1 MFEEWGL
8 LGSVLVMLVSLF
20 ILDRAS
26 DLAIDNAVKVSE
38 ITGLGKTTIGFIL
51 IALVTTLPELSVSV
65 FAAFGEQ
72 GIGIAIG
79 NVLGSNIVNIGLI
92 LGAGLLVASIKSQDR
107 LKMAPLL
114 AEEEIGTL
122 YFGLF
127 IASMIPLLLIYL
139 GHVSRFIG
147 IILIGIFGYYVYRL
161 SKTRTLKEE
170 GALGGEQARL
180 KLYAFLTVTGALIVV
195 ISANFLVDSAVLI
208 ATWLGVPQVV
218 LGATVVAFG
227 TSLPEFANTIKASSK
242 GHIELAMG
250 NLIGSCFTNITLILG
265 VALIGSPL
273 TVNMAAFTNL
283 VVFSLITNLL
293 LWYFL
298 TSGRISWREGA
309 LLLFMYMIFLIV
321 SFGGYRT

>member
-8 LGSVLVMLVSLF
+8 LGSVLIMMVSLF

-26 DLAIDNAVKVSE
+26 DIAIDNAVKVSE
-38 ITGLGKTTIGFIL
+38 ITGLGKTTVGFIL

-65 FAAFGEQ
+65 LAAFGKE
-72 GIGIAIG
+72 GMGIAIG

-92 LGAGLLVASIKSQDR
+92 LGAGILIAAMKSQDR

-122 YFGLF
+122 HFGLF
-127 IASMIPLLLIYL
+127 IASMIPLLLIYV
-139 GHVSRFIG
+139 GYVSRFIG
-147 IILIGIFGYYVYRL
+147 IILIGIFVYHVYRL
-161 SKTRTLKEE
+161 SKTKTIREE
-170 GALGGEQARL
+170 GALGGERARL
-180 KLYAFLTVTGALIVV
+180 KLYVFLTVTGALMVV

-218 LGATVVAFG
+218 LGATIVAFG

-242 GHIELAMG
+242 GHVELAMG

-273 TVNMAAFTNL
+273 AVNMAAFTNL

-298 TSGRISWREGA
+298 TSGRVSWREGV
-309 LLLFMYMIFLIV
+309 LLLFMYMIFLIA